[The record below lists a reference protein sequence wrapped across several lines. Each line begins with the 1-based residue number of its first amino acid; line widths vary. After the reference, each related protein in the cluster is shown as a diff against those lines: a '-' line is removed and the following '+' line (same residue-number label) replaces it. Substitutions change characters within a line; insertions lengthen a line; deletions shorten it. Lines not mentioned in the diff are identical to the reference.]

1 MGAGHDHGALSMGY
15 AHRWRLWFA
24 LGLTTT
30 VMIIQVVGGI
40 ATNSLSLISDAGHM
54 GTDALGLG
62 MALAAILAV
71 ANATRHPRRTF
82 GLHRLE
88 VLAALANTL
97 LLLSVSTW
105 VVYEAITH
113 VSDPPQVK
121 STPMLIVAV
130 VGLLAN
136 GVSLLLLRNGADDS
150 INIRGAYLEVL
161 GDLLGSVGVILAALI
176 IATTGWWYADPIVAI
191 AIGAFMVPRALKL
204 GRDAMRILLQNA
216 PQDLDMT
223 AVNETLRETPGV
235 ADVHDLHAWT
245 LTSGMDVVSAHLTV
259 KSDTEVAGVLM
270 RSQDALRDEYGITHA
285 TLQVEPGTAK
295 QRCESLNW

>member
-15 AHRWRLWFA
+15 AHRSRLWIA

-30 VMIIQVVGGI
+30 VMVVQIVGGI

-71 ANATRHPRRTF
+71 ANSARHPRRTF

-97 LLLSVSTW
+97 LLLGVSTW
-105 VVYEAITH
+105 VVYEAVTNI
-113 VSDPPQVK
+113 SDPPEVK
-121 STPMLIVAV
+121 SIPMLIVAV
-130 VGLLAN
+130 VGLVAN
-136 GVSLLLLRNGADDS
+136 GISLLLLRSGAQHS
-150 INIRGAYLEVL
+150 INLRGAYLEVL
-161 GDLLGSVGVILAALI
+161 GDMLGSVGVITAAVI

-191 AIGAFMVPRALKL
+191 AIGAFMVPRAMKL

-223 AVNETLRETPGV
+223 AVDKSLRKTSGV
-235 ADVHDLHAWT
+235 SDVHDLHAWT

-259 KSDTEVAGVLM
+259 DSDTHVSDVLT
-270 RSQDALRDEYGITHA
+270 RSQDMLRNEYGITHA
-285 TLQVEPGTAK
+285 TLQVEPHDAK
-295 QRCESLNW
+295 RHCESLNW